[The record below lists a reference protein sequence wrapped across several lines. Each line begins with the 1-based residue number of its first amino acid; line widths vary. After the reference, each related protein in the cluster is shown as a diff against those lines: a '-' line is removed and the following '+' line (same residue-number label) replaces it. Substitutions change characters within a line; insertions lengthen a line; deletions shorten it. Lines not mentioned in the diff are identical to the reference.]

1 MSHNI
6 ALLHQVVKPQPHPAP
21 APHPAPRIVSHVST
35 KPHLMYTPPMPQPK
49 PVPMTIAMPAAFD
62 SAPQRAQVIA
72 GVKASIVNINEI
84 IDLLNKPCQAK
95 SDLID
100 MDYPPEIV
108 TTFKVRCT
116 EAENNL
122 TMASTT
128 ASAWF
133 TAVGNHLQEI
143 TNVISELQGQ
153 MKTLEEDIAKN
164 IALIEANVKAV
175 HDLQGEMSK
184 EKEILAKARADY
196 QEAMNRYNNAKA
208 EKNRVEMARNCLCWI
223 PFVAICLTIVD
234 ITKEQNDVSSTSSV
248 VNADNTQVQKDATLL
263 STHAAELKT
272 QQQDGIMLHTT
283 LTGDQTKELEL
294 TAQKTKLNGDA
305 EYLGPLKINIDHCI
319 HAVSGA
325 LGSADNIDNLM
336 SMKNVGDGIRG
347 LAAALKNDSDFSGTL
362 ASLDEKGFADLDKKI
377 IAMQKSSKKAA
388 KLAV

>member
-1 MSHNI
+1 MAHNAAPHPI
-6 ALLHQVVKPQPHPAP
+6 IKPQPHPAP
-21 APHPAPRIVSHVST
+21 VPHIAPHIFSHVGPQLHPT
-35 KPHLMYTPPMPQPK
+35 YIPPMPQPK
-49 PVPMTIAMPAAFD
+49 PVPMSIAMPAAFD

-143 TNVISELQGQ
+143 TNVISELQAE
-153 MKTLEEDIAKN
+153 MKTLDEDIAKN
-164 IALIEANVKAV
+164 MALIEANVKAV
-175 HDLQGEMSK
+175 HDLQDEMSK
-184 EKEILAKARADY
+184 EKGILAKAQADY
-196 QEAMNRYNNAKA
+196 QEAMKRYNSAKA
-208 EKNRVEMARNCLCWI
+208 EKNRVETARNCLCWM
-223 PFVAICLTIVD
+223 PLVAICLSVVD
-234 ITKEQNDVSSTSSV
+234 ITKEQNDVNSRSSV
-248 VNADNTQVQKDATLL
+248 VNADSVQMKKDVTLL
-263 STHAAELKT
+263 STHAAQLKT
-272 QQQDGIMLHTT
+272 QQQDGITLHAT
-283 LTGDQTKELEL
+283 LTGDQTKETEL

-325 LGSADNIDNLM
+325 LGSAENIDNMM
-336 SMKNVGDGIRG
+336 SMKNVGDGIKG
-347 LAAALKNDSDFSGTL
+347 LVAALKNDSDFSGTL
-362 ASLDEKGFADLDKKI
+362 ATLDEKGFADLDKKI
-377 IAMQKSSKKAA
+377 IAMQKSSKKAI